1 MTTDELPAERRQP
14 AQQRR
19 QQRAVLGSVIGLILL
34 GTCGLI
40 LLGMATS
47 RVGLLAVLIGA
58 GTALVPV
65 GFVVGAF
72 LWIDRWEPEPTKLL
86 LAAFLWGACG
96 ATISALLINDTART
110 VGDML
115 LGQGGGD
122 LLSSVVSAPL
132 VEETAKAL
140 FPLALLWRRRQE
152 FDGVVDGIVYAGIT
166 AAGFAFTEN
175 IFYFGQAFAQDGF
188 GNATGGVIAVFILR
202 GVLSPFAHPLFTV
215 MTGIGVGLAAGSTRA
230 GVRFFAPLLG
240 FLLAVGLHVLWNG
253 AATLGGGLDFLNIY
267 FLIMVPIFA
276 ATVWLVVWQRR
287 REQRIVVAE
296 LPFMAD
302 SGWIAPS
309 EVALLASMAG
319 RRWWLGRVRQRAG
332 EEAARAVAGYQT
344 AVTELAFLRYRMA
357 NGTCGGDSE
366 RRHDELLTTLHRA
379 RAAAVNAP
387 GALGLAGARTAKRR
401 PRRAGSTG

>member
-1 MTTDELPAERRQP
+1 MTTDELPAEP

-19 QQRAVLGSVIGLILL
+19 QQRAVIGSVIGLILL

-65 GFVVGAF
+65 GFVMGAF
-72 LWIDRWEPEPTKLL
+72 LWIDRWEPEPTRLL

-96 ATISALLINDTART
+96 ATISALLINDSARA
-110 VGDML
+110 VGDLL
-115 LGQGGGD
+115 LGPSGGD
-122 LLSSVVSAPL
+122 FLSSVVSAPL

-140 FPLALLWRRRQE
+140 FPLALMLWRRHE
-152 FDGVVDGIVYAGIT
+152 FDGVVDGIVYAGVT

-175 IFYFGQAFAQDGF
+175 IFYFGQGFAQGGF
-188 GNATGGVIAVFILR
+188 GNATSGVVAVFILR
-202 GVLSPFAHPLFTV
+202 GVLSPFAHPLFTA
-215 MTGIGVGLAAGSTRA
+215 MTGIGLGLAASSRRGA
-230 GVRFFAPLLG
+230 VRFFAPLLG
-240 FLLAVGLHVLWNG
+240 FLLAISLHVLWNA
-253 AATLGGGLDFLNIY
+253 AATLGGGLDFLDVY

-276 ATVWLVVWQRR
+276 GMIWLVVWQRR
-287 REQRIVVAE
+287 REQRIVVGQ
-296 LPFMAD
+296 LPVMAD
-302 SGWIAPS
+302 AGWIAPS

-344 AVTELAFLRYRMA
+344 AVTELAFLRHRMA
-357 NGTCGGDSE
+357 NGTCGGDSD
-366 RRHDELLTTLHRA
+366 RRHAELLATLHRA

-387 GALGLAGARTAKRR
+387 GALGLAGNRPARR
-401 PRRAGSTG
+401 PGRSQGTG